1 MQIKKKVIK
10 IRTSKIGL
18 LSVLLLTCSF
28 YSTIAQENYFGQN
41 PPGLTPEIFA
51 PGIVSVEG
59 RYEYGISFTPEL
71 NEVFFT
77 ADIKDEGTSI
87 YFSRIKN
94 GKWSEPKRA
103 DFTLGQRSSE
113 MEPHVTMNG
122 ERIYFIAFNAG
133 GYKIWY
139 VTRLDGRWSTAE
151 MLNSP
156 INNDNVLYPTTTING
171 DMYYTNLSE
180 LKMFYS
186 KYYEGKYPKTQEAG
200 NEYGLHGFIDPN
212 QNFMLV
218 DAPKENDKSKDRD
231 IYVCFRNND
240 STWTKAINLGKEVN
254 TIYNESCPSISP
266 DGKYLFFSRYNE
278 EGGLPNIYWVSS
290 EVIRKLMPKIK
301 P

>member
-1 MQIKKKVIK
+1 MIKLK
-10 IRTSKIGL
+10 TSIIGF

-28 YSTIAQENYFGQN
+28 NSTIAQNNYFGQK
-41 PPGLTPEIFA
+41 PPGLSPEIFA

-71 NEVFFT
+71 NEVYFT
-77 ADIKDEGTSI
+77 TDIKGEGTSI
-87 YFSRIKN
+87 YFSRIEN
-94 GKWSEPKRA
+94 GLWSEPRRA
-103 DFTLGQRSSE
+103 DFTLGLRSSE

-139 VTRLDGRWSTAE
+139 VTRLESSWSKAE
-151 MLNSP
+151 ILDSP
-156 INNDNVLYPTTTING
+156 INNDNVLYPTTAING

-186 KYYEGKYPKTQEAG
+186 TYHEGKYPESHEAG

-212 QNFMLV
+212 KYFMLV
-218 DAPKENDKSKDRD
+218 DAPKENDKSRDRD

-240 STWTKAINLGKEVN
+240 STWSKPINLGKEVN

-278 EGGLPNIYWVSS
+278 ESGLPNIYWVSS
-290 EVIRKLMPKIK
+290 EVIRNFEPEIQ
-301 P
+301 

>member
-1 MQIKKKVIK
+1 MIKLK
-10 IRTSKIGL
+10 TSIIGF

-28 YSTIAQENYFGQN
+28 NSTIAQNNYFGQK
-41 PPGLTPEIFA
+41 PPGLSPEIFA

-71 NEVFFT
+71 NEVYFT
-77 ADIKDEGTSI
+77 TDIKGEGTSI
-87 YFSRIKN
+87 YFSRIEN
-94 GKWSEPKRA
+94 GLWSEPRRA
-103 DFTLGQRSSE
+103 DFTLGLRSSE

-139 VTRLDGRWSTAE
+139 VTRLESSWSTAE
-151 MLNSP
+151 ILDSP
-156 INNDNVLYPTTTING
+156 INNDNVLYPTTAING

-186 KYYEGKYPKTQEAG
+186 TYNEGKYPESHEAG

-212 QNFMLV
+212 KYFMLV
-218 DAPKENDKSKDRD
+218 DAPKENDKSRDRD

-240 STWTKAINLGKEVN
+240 STWSKPINLGKEVN

-278 EGGLPNIYWVSS
+278 ESGLPNIYWVSS
-290 EVIRKLMPKIK
+290 EVIRNFEPEVQ
-301 P
+301 